1 MGYYVVNAQSEVEM
15 KKRTGIKQIRGTDT
29 MIMEYDNGTEE
40 TILNTE
46 KIRTEVDYETALKRV
61 EFLFD
66 AKTSRIKPSKSPRCF
81 STIATTI
88 SIFKF

>member
-1 MGYYVVNAQSEVEM
+1 M

-29 MIMEYDNGTEE
+29 MIVEYDNGTEE

-61 EFLFD
+61 EFLLD
-66 AKTSRIKPSKSPRCF
+66 AKINTPEGDELEMLSSMIEKYEKEKYRF
-81 STIATTI
+81 
-88 SIFKF
+88 